1 MTLTFRKNSGQLFCR
16 ISLIFGCWCFL
27 MIRVVLYWQ
36 EKSQKCCTLLSGHM
50 MSMKTLVTWL
60 RWSSQNLSTI
70 KSLFSPS
77 LSWGKASCFSSLF
90 DLLILASMDG
100 PKRDKPW
107 EATLITALLCKNFKW
122 FLLVYAMSKISS
134 SQGRPVCSKTQ
145 LTFNL
150 YFSLFLYRHM
160 VKQSGPLIWLNSTER
175 IWTLLTECQ
184 ISEILLIQ
192 QRPCI
197 KSHVHFFTP
206 KWPLTLNPSCTRP

>member
-1 MTLTFRKNSGQLFCR
+1 MARKITEALHPSQWAHDINENSD
-16 ISLIFGCWCFL
+16 
-27 MIRVVLYWQ
+27 
-36 EKSQKCCTLLSGHM
+36 H
-50 MSMKTLVTWL
+50 LVMVEFT
-60 RWSSQNLSTI
+60 
-70 KSLFSPS
+70 KSLHYKITIFSFVI
-77 LSWGKASCFSSLF
+77 LRKGILKCFSSLF
-90 DLLILASMDG
+90 DLLILASIDG

-122 FLLVYAMSKISS
+122 FLLVYEMCKISS

-145 LTFNL
+145 STFNL

-175 IWTLLTECQ
+175 IWTLLTECLV
-184 ISEILLIQ
+184 SEILLIL

-206 KWPLTLNPSCTRP
+206 NWPLTLNLSCTCAQLPPGTYSLF